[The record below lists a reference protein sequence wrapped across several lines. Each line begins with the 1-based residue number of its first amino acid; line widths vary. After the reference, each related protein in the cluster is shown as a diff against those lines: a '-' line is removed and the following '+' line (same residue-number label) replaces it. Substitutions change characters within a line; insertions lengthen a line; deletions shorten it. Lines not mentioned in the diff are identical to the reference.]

1 MNRAGKG
8 EGEESSDGLGAE
20 ETGIDGEY
28 DGQALKKCRSEAR
41 VNA

>member
-20 ETGIDGEY
+20 ETGIDGESTM
-28 DGQALKKCRSEAR
+28 GRR
-41 VNA
+41 